1 MLTIAAASLLVG
13 VAAIL
18 LPNSVV
24 VLALGGLVARGL
36 YGLILG
42 GEYVE
47 DEDQNRCFECG
58 DEWPCPTIR
67 ALGGAES

>member
-1 MLTIAAASLLVG
+1 MLTVAAVSLLVG

-24 VLALGGLVARGL
+24 VLALGGLAARGL

-42 GEYVE
+42 GE
-47 DEDQNRCFECG
+47 
-58 DEWPCPTIR
+58 
-67 ALGGAES
+67 S

>member
-1 MLTIAAASLLVG
+1 MSRLMLTVAAVSLLVG

-24 VLALGGLVARGL
+24 ILALCGLVARGL

-42 GEYVE
+42 GE
-47 DEDQNRCFECG
+47 Q
-58 DEWPCPTIR
+58 
-67 ALGGAES
+67 

>member
-24 VLALGGLVARGL
+24 VLTLCGLVARGL

-42 GEYVE
+42 GE
-47 DEDQNRCFECG
+47 
-58 DEWPCPTIR
+58 
-67 ALGGAES
+67 S